1 MVAANSTNLS
11 FDNIMTFFKQ
21 TRARLPNATYE
32 GYRLY
37 LIPTIAIKVATG
49 GVNSCL
55 GFVGVYESNSGEST
69 VKSETIT
76 ISGSMTGFSDL
87 D

>member
-21 TRARLPNATYE
+21 TRARLPNATYDS
-32 GYRLY
+32 YKLY
-37 LIPTIAIKVATG
+37 LIPTIAIKVTTG

-55 GFVGVYESNSGEST
+55 GFVGMYESNSGEVS
-69 VKSETIT
+69 VKAETIT
-76 ISGSMTGFSDL
+76 ISGSMAGFSDL